1 MSAFATNGLLWLLA
15 LQAPQGDTVF
25 VKRVIP
31 AQDGRAER
39 VVVAADK
46 RSLDCLSA
54 LRQLADTMNW
64 NVDVES
70 TPLENDLRGF
80 AVDLNLEE
88 QDPRMVAQLVAVAG
102 GADVVFDEV
111 KAAAGVR
118 PTLHVVRTPSADTES
133 GRQRLRAMA
142 GQWYRSFLRDE
153 LQYEPVV
160 QRESVQVR
168 MNLGQLL
175 VENGDLESAIAF
187 FTEAYEKR
195 PHDHVGQAIL
205 RIADC
210 HLDLAAGHVD
220 RSRQKAEYAKAE
232 DWVRR
237 ILDNMPSAP
246 EVTGATIRLGRAML
260 GQATA
265 ETQPEVV
272 RQRAERCQDELRA
285 RVIRLLDSAEM
296 VDVWL
301 LSGQAQFLMER
312 ADRVFETMLT
322 LRESPWFG
330 DMQERQFR
338 DYHFLLGYGALGSGK
353 NELAMRS
360 LEWFLIHADNDVR
373 RGSAYVLLA
382 EAYLAQQR
390 LLQARA
396 AAVEARNQHLTSMNS
411 DWRQRALRVWARTG
425 LALGERESAFLELE
439 KMVLGGQ
446 EPELSLFLVD
456 QMLADRQWQRA
467 IAVAQPMLEQESAFG
482 DRARFKTIQALFEQ
496 ALASAHLDDFPQ
508 QAIRLAPKIQNPELR
523 QRSSAMIGDAYTRLG
538 KLEHAADAYR
548 GILR

>member
-1 MSAFATNGLLWLLA
+1 MSVLATCGLVCLAA
-15 LQAPQGDTVF
+15 LQAPQDDSVF
-25 VKRVIP
+25 VKTVI
-31 AQDGRAER
+31 AGKDGRADR

-54 LRQLADTMNW
+54 LRQLALAMNW
-64 NVDVES
+64 NIDVES
-70 TPLENDLRGF
+70 SPLENDLRGF
-80 AVDLNLEE
+80 SVDLNLEA

-102 GADVVFDEV
+102 GADVVFDEPM
-111 KAAAGVR
+111 AFEGAR
-118 PTLHVVRTPSADTES
+118 TMLHVVRTPSADTES

-160 QRESVQVR
+160 QREAVQVR

-210 HLDLAAGHVD
+210 HLDLAAAHVD
-220 RSRQKAEYAKAE
+220 RAQQKAEYAKAE
-232 DWVRR
+232 EWVRR
-237 ILDNMPSAP
+237 ILDNMPSSA

-260 GQATA
+260 GQAMA
-265 ETQPEVV
+265 ETQPDAV

-312 ADRVFETMLT
+312 PDRVLETMLT

-338 DYHFLLGYGALGSGK
+338 DYHFLLGYGALGSAK
-353 NELAMRS
+353 HELAMRS
-360 LEWFLIHADNDVR
+360 LEWFLIHAENDAR
-373 RGSAYVLLA
+373 RGAAYVLLA
-382 EAYLAQQR
+382 ESYLAQQR

-396 AAVEARNQHLTSMNS
+396 AAVEARTRHLAAMNS
-411 DWRQRALRVWARTG
+411 DWRQRTLRVWARTG

-439 KMVLGGQ
+439 QMVLRGE

-456 QMLADRQWQRA
+456 QMLSDRQWQRA
-467 IAVAQPMLEQESAFG
+467 IAVAQPLLEQENSFG

-496 ALASAHLDDFPQ
+496 AVASAHLDDFPQ

-523 QRSSAMIGDAYTRLG
+523 SRTASMIGDAYTRLG